1 MLQNKIYQ
9 NFLLEII
16 KTFVTIVFGLSL
28 IALTVRAVNFLD
40 LIVDSGYP
48 LKIYFLYSFLNLF
61 GLAPKFIP
69 LAFIISLIIFIIRH
83 INDREFIIL
92 WLSGVK
98 KIQVVNL
105 FILISSFIVVIYLIF
120 SVFLTPLALNKSRQL
135 LSNDYLNSFLP
146 TIKSNQFSDTFKGFT
161 YVAEKKINNE
171 VKNIFLH
178 DNGKNL
184 KNFSPNNNDISDVV
198 VIAKKGIIKDRK
210 MFLFNG
216 QIISS
221 KKNKIENELINFEQL
236 DISLDN
242 FVTSTIKKPKLQ
254 ETSTSTLLGCFF
266 IFKKDLSI
274 CENEAKKEMVPLLI
288 RRLVLPFYIPVI
300 TLICSFLLL
309 KNHKFYSNKITIF
322 FYSFLILL
330 STELIIRYTGIN
342 YFLRLGYILTPF
354 LLIFILYFSLI
365 HSFKNETKNS

>member
-9 NFLLEII
+9 NFFLEII
-16 KTFVTIVFGLSL
+16 KTFFTIVFGLSL
-28 IALTVRAVNFLD
+28 VALTVRAVNFLD

-48 LKIYFLYSFLNLF
+48 LTTYFLYSFLNLF

-69 LAFIISLIIFIIRH
+69 LAFIISLIIFIIKH

-98 KIQVVNL
+98 KIQLVNL
-105 FILISSFIVVIYLIF
+105 FILISTFIVAIYLIF

-135 LSNDYLNSFLP
+135 LSNDNLNSFLP

-161 YVAEKKINNE
+161 YIAEKKINNE

-178 DNGKNL
+178 DSGNNL
-184 KNFSPNNNDISDVV
+184 KNFSSNKNDISDVV
-198 VIAKKGIIKDRK
+198 IIAKKGIIKERK

-216 QIISS
+216 KIISS

-254 ETSTSTLLGCFF
+254 ETSTYTLLGCFL
-266 IFKKDLSI
+266 IFKKDLSL
-274 CENEAKKEMVPLLI
+274 CKKEAKKEMVPLLI

-300 TLICSFLLL
+300 TLVCSFLLL

-322 FYSFLILL
+322 IYSFLILL
-330 STELIIRYTGIN
+330 FTELVIRYTGIN
-342 YFLRLGYILTPF
+342 DYLKLGYILTPF
-354 LLIFILYFSLI
+354 ILFFILYFSLI
-365 HSFKNETKNS
+365 NSFKNETKKS

>member
-242 FVTSTIKKPKLQ
+242 FWKGALY
-254 ETSTSTLLGCFF
+254 G
-266 IFKKDLSI
+266 
-274 CENEAKKEMVPLLI
+274 ENIAEH
-288 RRLVLPFYIPVI
+288 LPSP
-300 TLICSFLLL
+300 
-309 KNHKFYSNKITIF
+309 NENK
-322 FYSFLILL
+322 
-330 STELIIRYTGIN
+330 GD
-342 YFLRLGYILTPF
+342 
-354 LLIFILYFSLI
+354 
-365 HSFKNETKNS
+365 